1 MLSTKLN
8 SSAEKLISESILR
21 LEKRN
26 NWLTNSIEDFQKE
39 LPKHESFPTSKDM
52 LTSYIGIYQ
61 NEINF
66 NMGILEL
73 LSNVDEI
80 LLRYDIEN

>member
-1 MLSTKLN
+1 MSKLDSTV
-8 SSAEKLISESILR
+8 EKLIGEAKNK

-26 NWLTNSIEDFQKE
+26 SSLQNSIDDFEKE

-61 NEINF
+61 NEINV
-66 NMGILEL
+66 NQDILGL
-73 LSNVDEI
+73 LNKADEI

>member
-1 MLSTKLN
+1 MTKLY
-8 SSAEKLISESILR
+8 SSAEKLISESRVR

-26 NWLTNSIEDFQKE
+26 IYLENSIEDFKKE

-61 NEINF
+61 NEINA
-66 NMGILEL
+66 NRGILEL
-73 LSNVDEI
+73 LGKSDEI
-80 LLRYDIEN
+80 LLRYDLEN

>member
-1 MLSTKLN
+1 MSKLN
-8 SSAEKLISESILR
+8 PAVQKLITEAKNK

-26 NWLTNSIEDFQKE
+26 MSLQNSIDDFKKE

-61 NEINF
+61 NEISTNRS
-66 NMGILEL
+66 ILEIL
-73 LSNVDEI
+73 DKADEI

>member
-1 MLSTKLN
+1 MTKLD
-8 SSAEKLISESILR
+8 SSAEKLISESKIR

-26 NWLTNSIEDFQKE
+26 TWLEHSIEDFKKE
-39 LPKHESFPTSKDM
+39 FPKHESFPTSKDM

-66 NMGILEL
+66 NRGILEL
-73 LSNVDEI
+73 LSNADEI
-80 LLRYDIEN
+80 LLRYDI

>member
-1 MLSTKLN
+1 VSKLDSTVK
-8 SSAEKLISESILR
+8 KLIGDAKNKLK
-21 LEKRN
+21 KRN
-26 NWLTNSIEDFQKE
+26 FSLQNSIEDFKKE

-61 NEINF
+61 NEINT
-66 NMGILEL
+66 NQDILAIL
-73 LSNVDEI
+73 NQADEI

>member
-1 MLSTKLN
+1 MSKLDSTV
-8 SSAEKLISESILR
+8 EKLIGEAKNK

-26 NWLTNSIEDFQKE
+26 SSLQNSIDDFEKE

-52 LTSYIGIYQ
+52 LTSYIGIYR
-61 NEINF
+61 NEINV
-66 NMGILEL
+66 NRDILEL
-73 LSNVDEI
+73 LKTADEI

>member
-1 MLSTKLN
+1 MSKLVQ
-8 SSAEKLISESILR
+8 SVEKLIAETR
-21 LEKRN
+21 NKLEKRN
-26 NWLTNSIEDFQKE
+26 NWLQNSINDFEKE

-66 NMGILEL
+66 NMNILQL
-73 LSNVDEI
+73 LSNADEI

>member
-1 MLSTKLN
+1 MTKLD
-8 SSAEKLISESILR
+8 SSAEKLILESKSR

-26 NWLTNSIEDFQKE
+26 TWLEHSIDDFKKE

-61 NEINF
+61 NEINA
-66 NMGILEL
+66 NMTILEI
-73 LSNVDEI
+73 LSKADEI

>member
-1 MLSTKLN
+1 MTKLD
-8 SSAEKLISESILR
+8 SSAEKLISESKSR

-26 NWLTNSIEDFQKE
+26 TWLEHSIEDFEKE

-61 NEINF
+61 NQINF
-66 NMGILEL
+66 NRGILEL
-73 LSNVDEI
+73 LSNADDI
-80 LLRYDIEN
+80 LFRYDI

>member
-1 MLSTKLN
+1 MTKLD
-8 SSAEKLISESILR
+8 SSAEKLISESRLR

-26 NWLTNSIEDFQKE
+26 NWLKNSIEDFQKE

-66 NMGILEL
+66 NMGILQL

-80 LLRYDIEN
+80 LLRCDIEN

>member
-1 MLSTKLN
+1 MKKLDP
-8 SSAEKLISESILR
+8 AVEKLIAEAKTK

-26 NWLTNSIEDFQKE
+26 LSLQNSIDDFEKE
-39 LPKHESFPTSKDM
+39 LPKHDSFPTSKDM

-61 NEINF
+61 NEIHANL
-66 NMGILEL
+66 IIIEL
-73 LSNVDEI
+73 LRKADEI

>member
-1 MLSTKLN
+1 MTKLDPT
-8 SSAEKLISESILR
+8 AKKLIVEAKTT

-26 NWLTNSIEDFQKE
+26 LSLQHSIEDFEKE

-61 NEINF
+61 NEIAVNTS
-66 NMGILEL
+66 ILGL
-73 LSNVDEI
+73 LSKADEI
-80 LLRYDIEN
+80 LLRYDVEN

>member
-1 MLSTKLN
+1 MSKLD
-8 SSAEKLISESILR
+8 SAVEKLITEAKNK

-26 NWLTNSIEDFQKE
+26 MSLQNSIDDFKKE

-61 NEINF
+61 NEINTHRD
-66 NMGILEL
+66 ILVIL
-73 LSNVDEI
+73 NQADEI

>member
-1 MLSTKLN
+1 MKKLDP
-8 SSAEKLISESILR
+8 AVEQLITEAKNK

-26 NWLTNSIEDFQKE
+26 LSLQNSIDDFEKE

-52 LTSYIGIYQ
+52 LTSYIAIYQ
-61 NEINF
+61 NEINA
-66 NMGILEL
+66 NSLILQL
-73 LSNVDEI
+73 LSKADEI

>member
-1 MLSTKLN
+1 VSKLD
-8 SSAEKLISESILR
+8 SAVEKLITEAKNK

-26 NWLTNSIEDFQKE
+26 MSLQNSIDDFKKE

-61 NEINF
+61 NEINT
-66 NMGILEL
+66 NRDILVIL
-73 LSNVDEI
+73 NQADEI

>member
-1 MLSTKLN
+1 MKKLDP
-8 SSAEKLISESILR
+8 AVEKLIAEAKTK

-26 NWLTNSIEDFQKE
+26 LSLQNSIDDFEKE

-52 LTSYIGIYQ
+52 LTSYIGIYR
-61 NEINF
+61 NEIHANL
-66 NMGILEL
+66 IIIEL
-73 LSNVDEI
+73 LRKADEI

>member
-1 MLSTKLN
+1 VTKLD
-8 SSAEKLISESILR
+8 SSTEKLISESRLR

-26 NWLTNSIEDFQKE
+26 NWLKNSIEDFQKE

-66 NMGILEL
+66 NMGILQL
-73 LSNVDEI
+73 LSNADEI

>member
-1 MLSTKLN
+1 MSKLDSTV
-8 SSAEKLISESILR
+8 EKLIGEAKNK

-26 NWLTNSIEDFQKE
+26 SSLQISIDDFEKE

-52 LTSYIGIYQ
+52 LTSYIGIYR
-61 NEINF
+61 NEINV
-66 NMGILEL
+66 NQDILEL
-73 LSNVDEI
+73 LKTADEI

>member
-1 MLSTKLN
+1 MPKLDP
-8 SSAEKLISESILR
+8 SVEKLIGEAKNKLQ
-21 LEKRN
+21 KRN
-26 NWLTNSIEDFQKE
+26 LSLQNSIDDFEKE

-61 NEINF
+61 NEINT
-66 NMGILEL
+66 NRDILVIL
-73 LSNVDEI
+73 NRADEI

>member
-1 MLSTKLN
+1 MTKLD
-8 SSAEKLISESILR
+8 SSAEKLISESKSR

-26 NWLTNSIEDFQKE
+26 TWLEHSIEDFEKE

-66 NMGILEL
+66 NRGILEL
-73 LSNVDEI
+73 LSNADEI
-80 LLRYDIEN
+80 LLRSDM

>member
-1 MLSTKLN
+1 MTKLDP
-8 SSAEKLISESILR
+8 STEKLISEARGR

-26 NWLTNSIEDFQKE
+26 IWLENSIEDFKKE

-61 NEINF
+61 NEINS
-66 NMGILEL
+66 NRGILEL
-73 LSNVDEI
+73 LGKSDEI
-80 LLRYDIEN
+80 LLSYALEN

>member
-1 MLSTKLN
+1 MSKLDSTV
-8 SSAEKLISESILR
+8 EKLIAEVKNK

-26 NWLTNSIEDFQKE
+26 SSLQNSIDDFEKE

-52 LTSYIGIYQ
+52 LTSYIGIYR
-61 NEINF
+61 NEINV
-66 NMGILEL
+66 NQDILEL
-73 LSNVDEI
+73 LKMADEI

>member
-1 MLSTKLN
+1 MTKLD
-8 SSAEKLISESILR
+8 SSAEKLISESKSR

-26 NWLTNSIEDFQKE
+26 TWLEHSIKDFEKE

-61 NEINF
+61 NQINF
-66 NMGILEL
+66 NRGILEL
-73 LSNVDEI
+73 LSNADDI
-80 LLRYDIEN
+80 LLRYDI

>member
-1 MLSTKLN
+1 VTKLD
-8 SSAEKLISESILR
+8 SSAEKLISESRLR

-26 NWLTNSIEDFQKE
+26 NWLKNSIEDFQKE

-66 NMGILEL
+66 NMNILQL
-73 LSNVDEI
+73 LSNADEI

>member
-1 MLSTKLN
+1 MSKLDSTV
-8 SSAEKLISESILR
+8 EKLIGEAKNK

-26 NWLTNSIEDFQKE
+26 SSLQNSIDDFEKE

-61 NEINF
+61 NEINV
-66 NMGILEL
+66 NRNILEL
-73 LSNVDEI
+73 LNKADEI